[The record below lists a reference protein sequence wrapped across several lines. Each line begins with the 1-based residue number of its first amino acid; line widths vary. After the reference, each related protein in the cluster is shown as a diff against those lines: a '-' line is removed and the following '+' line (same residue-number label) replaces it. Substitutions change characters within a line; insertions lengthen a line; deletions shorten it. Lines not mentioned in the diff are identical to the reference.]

1 MSIILMSLVL
11 IKQKK
16 IQCVVSASDM
26 FQYITHV
33 HFYKIIKD
41 TSMLIKMHIVREK
54 HLWASRYR
62 NGFAHPINTQRDIL
76 SQIIK
81 QTT

>member
-33 HFYKIIKD
+33 HFYKII
-41 TSMLIKMHIVREK
+41 
-54 HLWASRYR
+54 
-62 NGFAHPINTQRDIL
+62 
-76 SQIIK
+76 
-81 QTT
+81 